1 VAVAGA
7 AGTPEQ
13 AGLPL
18 SLEQVELQLAA
29 QVQVLEQA
37 QPPEA
42 LLRLLVPVWQLA
54 QRLLQDEEVA
64 LRRH

>member
-1 VAVAGA
+1 MVAPSVAVVEVADK
-7 AGTPEQ
+7 PEQ

-18 SLEQVELQLAA
+18 NPEQVELQLAA

-42 LLRLLVPVWQLA
+42 LLRLLVPVWQLT
-54 QRLLQDEEVA
+54 
-64 LRRH
+64 